1 MVRRV
6 RARWFPT
13 KKKKQIKLGK
23 NLERERLGV
32 AKYRENCK
40 IGRGRE
46 ILEKNCK
53 RLIKLC

>member
-1 MVRRV
+1 MISYQ
-6 RARWFPT
+6 
-13 KKKKQIKLGK
+13 KKKIKLGK